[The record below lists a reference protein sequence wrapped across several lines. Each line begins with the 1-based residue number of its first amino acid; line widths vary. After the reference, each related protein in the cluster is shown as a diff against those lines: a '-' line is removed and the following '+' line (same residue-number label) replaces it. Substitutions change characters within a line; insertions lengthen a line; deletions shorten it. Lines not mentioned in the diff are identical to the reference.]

1 MEMVW
6 HHDKLMQQILSSRTI
21 VKEDVEEQARHAVGL
36 QNVALLKCRSSD
48 EVATVSG
55 IAAAGSGHGRHLSG

>member
-1 MEMVW
+1 MKMVW

-21 VKEDVEEQARHAVGL
+21 VKQDVEKETSHSVGL
-36 QNVALLKCRSSD
+36 KDVLLLECGSSD